1 MIGRMLTASLD
12 AASLVE
18 GDRVGDFQRRHAL
31 LPGVPLEASPRHFD
45 CIGRAMA
52 SAADFE
58 YSSRSAA
65 ARAKLP
71 PYGPLRLDEYPRL
84 PEDLAPGTAM
94 TFVGLRDPAVVAAA
108 HDGRPEE

>member
-1 MIGRMLTASLD
+1 MLAGSLD

-18 GDRVGDFQRRHAL
+18 DARVGDFRRRHSW
-31 LPGVPLEASPRHFD
+31 PRGVPLEASPRLFD

-52 SAADFE
+52 TAADFE

-71 PYGPLRLDEYPRL
+71 PYGLLRLDGYPRF

-94 TFVGLRDPAVVAAA
+94 TFDGLPDPAVVAAA
-108 HDGRPEE
+108 HDGGPEE

>member
-31 LPGVPLEASPRHFD
+31 LPGVPLEASPRLFD

-65 ARAKLP
+65 ARARL
-71 PYGPLRLDEYPRL
+71 PYGPLRWTSIQDCPRTL
-84 PEDLAPGTAM
+84 
-94 TFVGLRDPAVVAAA
+94 
-108 HDGRPEE
+108 RPEPQ

>member
-1 MIGRMLTASLD
+1 MIGRMLAGSLD

-31 LPGVPLEASPRHFD
+31 LPGVPLEASPRLFD

-58 YSSRSAA
+58 YSSRLGGSARKAA
-65 ARAKLP
+65 AVW
-71 PYGPLRLDEYPRL
+71 PLRLDEYPRL
-84 PEDLAPGTAM
+84 PEDLAPGPAM
-94 TFVGLRDPAVVAAA
+94 TFVGLPDPAVVAAA

>member
-1 MIGRMLTASLD
+1 MLAGSL
-12 AASLVE
+12 AATSLVE

-65 ARAKLP
+65 ARASCR
-71 PYGPLRLDEYPRL
+71 RLDEYPGL
-84 PEDLAPGTAM
+84 PEDLAPGVAM
-94 TFVGLRDPAVVAAA
+94 TFVGLPDPAVVAAA